1 MPIDNPAF
9 NLAWIVVELTDP
21 PLCERITESE
31 KDELSVEISKLF
43 GAVNVISASRLEP
56 ETVVD

>member
-1 MPIDNPAF
+1 MF
-9 NLAWIVVELTDP
+9 VELTDP
-21 PLCERITESE
+21 PLFDKVTELE
-31 KDELSVEISKLF
+31 KDELSVEISKLV